1 MVIWFVIKLCYN
13 LVILISKLEQG
24 ISFFIQEIGYKM
36 GVIHELVEKTLDTG
50 YLTLETEKQLRKLL
64 QTTKY
69 SQEDFEA
76 FIQLQNA
83 AIDGLVK
90 QESRELLQTM

>member
-1 MVIWFVIKLCYN
+1 MGAIHKLVN
-13 LVILISKLEQG
+13 QALEQ
-24 ISFFIQEIGYKM
+24 
-36 GVIHELVEKTLDTG
+36 G
-50 YLTLETEKQLRKLL
+50 YLTLKVEEELRQLL

-76 FIQLQNA
+76 FIRLQNA

-90 QESRELLQTM
+90 QESRERLIHLKIALAS